1 MKKILIL
8 SVLFTFCAFIQ
19 AIAQRIPKATRDDN
33 QVIKNLTNRT
43 DKSGWLYYKNG
54 LKLNHQSL
62 LNDNKD
68 AFGLTP
74 NDVMKIDKEQTDEL
88 GGKHLRLKQYYKGVK
103 VEDAD
108 YVLHYD
114 RKGNLTHSNGQLGEE
129 IDNNTNVIPSI
140 SESEAL
146 AKSVA
151 ALDGLKPIWLEPTW
165 EQRIKREKEDSSAT
179 YKPKGKLLLVLSDN
193 RKYNL
198 AYVFDIETINPSGDW
213 KVYIDARNRQIIKKL
228 SNIQQ
233 CTPVA
238 ITFTSLYNGVQG
250 VLGRRAGWFSS
261 WRGLETCNNEVN
273 AETVHTDGSAVVNN
287 SDSWGTYQQQFTS
300 AHWAVDQSWNYFK
313 DKFNRSGWDGNHKKV
328 LTKVEPNNFGNIAFY
343 SPANQTL
350 NIFKD
355 IMSLD
360 ITGHEYTH
368 GLTHH
373 TSMLGGTGESGAL
386 NESFSDIFGVLINRY
401 ATGNINWSIGT
412 EIPWGAVGFTVIRD
426 LANPTNSCCAPVQ
439 NASASIFG
447 GANWFNTA
455 DISDANDRGGIHH
468 NNGVQNRWFNLLSVG
483 GFQNNTSVQ
492 GIGIDKAAGISYHN
506 LTTQLTSN
514 SNFQAAANGAT
525 AAAEALYGCNSFELE
540 QTRLAWQ
547 AVGVNPPQPQLN
559 LFGQTNICSESYFDT
574 YINFDACW
582 RFGTNYT
589 WSYPS
594 QFSGTT
600 YGNGNS
606 TLALT
611 IPANE
616 NGYFQITVTGNFNGI
631 VQTQSLWLS
640 VSNCGGQYYS
650 VKPNTH
656 LTQSNQFTLSPNPT
670 SDIVNITL
678 PNGINNAIFDAELYN
693 SLGQLVY
700 KRKIT
705 NSDNRLEISELPKG
719 FYNVILRNT
728 SDKKVVF
735 TNKLTKM

>member
-1 MKKILIL
+1 M
-8 SVLFTFCAFIQ
+8 
-19 AIAQRIPKATRDDN
+19 
-33 QVIKNLTNRT
+33 
-43 DKSGWLYYKNG
+43 
-54 LKLNHQSL
+54 
-62 LNDNKD
+62 
-68 AFGLTP
+68 
-74 NDVMKIDKEQTDEL
+74 
-88 GGKHLRLKQYYKGVK
+88 
-103 VEDAD
+103 
-108 YVLHYD
+108 
-114 RKGNLTHSNGQLGEE
+114 
-129 IDNNTNVIPSI
+129 
-140 SESEAL
+140 
-146 AKSVA
+146 
-151 ALDGLKPIWLEPTW
+151 
-165 EQRIKREKEDSSAT
+165 
-179 YKPKGKLLLVLSDN
+179 
-193 RKYNL
+193 
-198 AYVFDIETINPSGDW
+198 
-213 KVYIDARNRQIIKKL
+213 

-238 ITFTSLYNGVQG
+238 ISFTSLYNGIQG
-250 VLGRRAGWFSS
+250 VLGRRAGWFSN

-273 AETVHTDGSAVVNN
+273 AETVHPNGDAVVNN
-287 SDSWGTYQQQFTS
+287 SDSWGTYQQQFTT

-313 DKFNRSGWDGNHKKV
+313 NKFNRSGWDCNHKKV
-328 LTKVEPNNFGNIAFY
+328 KTFVDDVNFGGGPFY
-343 SPANQTL
+343 RLSDQT
-350 NIFKD
+350 IHSFKKF
-355 IMSLD
+355 MALD
-360 ITGHEYTH
+360 ITGHEFTH
-368 GLTHH
+368 GIMHH
-373 TSMLGGTGESGAL
+373 TSNVGSTGESGAL
-386 NESFSDIFGVLINRY
+386 NESFSDIFGTLINHNT
-401 ATGNINWSIGT
+401 TGSLNWQTGS
-412 EIPWGAVGFTVIRD
+412 EFPWSEVGLPITFLRD
-426 LANPTNSCCAPVQ
+426 LQTPANSFPPSPA
-439 NASASIFG
+439 IFM
-447 GANWFNTA
+447 GANWANTA
-455 DISDANDRGGIHH
+455 NPSSNNDFGGVHI
-468 NNGVQNRWFNLLSVG
+468 NCGVQNRWFNLLSMG
-483 GFQNNTSVQ
+483 RFQNNVNVQ
-492 GIGIDKAAGISYHN
+492 SIGIDKAAGISYHN
-506 LTTQLTSN
+506 LTTQLFSGALY
-514 SNFQAAANGAT
+514 QDAANGAT
-525 AAAEALYGCNSFELE
+525 AAAEALYGCSSFELE

-559 LFGQTNICSESYFDT
+559 LFGQTNVCSESYFDT

-594 QFSGTT
+594 QFNGTT